1 MHHPTMSKYY
11 FEHDFTE
18 FEEFITSYPAHHKY
32 YEKGDIISAQSE
44 TLKYGYYL
52 KQGIIKL
59 SIGHEGG
66 KEKIAALFG
75 PGSFFPLGID
85 QHYYDMEYA
94 MVEQAYTEVEA
105 YEFDYRIVRTM
116 FLEHQDLALRMM
128 EHYCDFTSYLFFEI
142 ASLSG
147 DNSMAKVCNVLYAL
161 HNTSLCRSHVLHIS
175 QDDVM
180 ELSGI
185 SKIQVAVSIRRSAA
199 NISSRPP
206 GEESRS
212 SIRINSVP
220 IALMNCDCQLPDMD
234 HYQSP
239 RRLLPGNLP
248 FPPESG

>member
-1 MHHPTMSKYY
+1 M
-11 FEHDFTE
+11 
-18 FEEFITSYPAHHKY
+18 
-32 YEKGDIISAQSE
+32 
-44 TLKYGYYL
+44 
-52 KQGIIKL
+52 KL
-59 SIGHEGG
+59 SIGHECG

-185 SKIQVAVSIRRSAA
+185 SKIQVARVYQTLRGEHIIQTSRGRIQILDQDKLRSYCTY
-199 NISSRPP
+199 
-206 GEESRS
+206 E
-212 SIRINSVP
+212 
-220 IALMNCDCQLPDMD
+220 L
-234 HYQSP
+234 
-239 RRLLPGNLP
+239 
-248 FPPESG
+248 